1 MEHSIPAL
9 LQDWSFLPG
18 STAALLLIVLPYLWA
33 WSRLNRNRAPLA
45 TTGRLACFLAGA
57 GALAL
62 AFLSPLV
69 ALQQELLIGK
79 AAQQILIGLLAPP
92 LLWLACPVHI
102 LLRALPAPARRWTVW
117 ILKDSTPSGRFI
129 RRATHPVVLWL
140 FALSVF
146 LLWHEPAISNRLLAH
161 PALYRLALWGVWITY
176 MLFWWHPLG
185 TGPRLRPA
193 MPPIV
198 GFLYIIIGGEV
209 PNMVTGVTLAFR
221 RTPAY
226 DYYVDR
232 FAVSGLTALQDQMI
246 SGGMIWFLGSVVYV
260 AVAVALLGR
269 VFRNFEPPKPPPI
282 AWDATERTIAP
293 GLEHRVLGP
302 KLK

>member
-1 MEHSIPAL
+1 MEHSIPSL
-9 LQDWSFLPG
+9 LQDWTFLPG
-18 STAALLLIVLPYLWA
+18 STAALLLIVLSYLWA
-33 WSRLNRNRAPLA
+33 WSRLNRRHAPLA
-45 TTGRLACFLAGA
+45 TIGRLFCFVAGV

-69 ALQQELLIGK
+69 ALQQELLIGRV
-79 AAQQILIGLLAPP
+79 AQQILIGLLAPP
-92 LLWLACPVHI
+92 LIWLACPVHI
-102 LLRALPAPARRWTVW
+102 LLRALPAPARRWTVA
-117 ILKDSTPSGRFI
+117 IRKKSTLSGRFI
-129 RRATHPVVLWL
+129 RHVSHPFVLWL
-140 FALSVF
+140 FAFSVF
-146 LLWHEPAISNRLLAH
+146 LLWHEPAITNRLLAH
-161 PALYRLALWGVWITY
+161 PSLYRISLWGVWITY

-185 TGPRLRPA
+185 TGPRLRPS
-193 MPPIV
+193 MPPIF

-226 DYYVDR
+226 DYYADR

-260 AVAVALLGR
+260 AVALALLGR
-269 VFRNFEPPKPPPI
+269 LFRNFEPPKPPPI
-282 AWDATERTIAP
+282 TWDATERTIAP
-293 GLEHRVLGP
+293 GLEHRVLGQ